1 MIPDL
6 FTRLELIKN
15 KVKINNKPIVL
26 NRKTLKKVL
35 DQINKG
41 GVTYCPL
48 LEKDYARTEHIS
60 VSPFPERSQVFT
72 GKITARVLK
81 SYCLKNSDLFKS
93 GFSLG
98 AWFDSCSLMTYL
110 DISAPIPLS
119 KSSEAITLGKGAN
132 QIAGFNLMDLSE
144 VQLGGTGEFNLSMI
158 APFGERLNEALS
170 LMSN

>member
-1 MIPDL
+1 MNKTNKKSVVIKRKVL
-6 FTRLELIKN
+6 SELIK
-15 KVKINNKPIVL
+15 
-26 NRKTLKKVL
+26 
-35 DQINKG
+35 QINQG

-48 LEKDYARTEHIS
+48 LKKNYARTEYIS

-72 GKITARVLK
+72 GKITTRVLK
-81 SYCLKNSDLFKS
+81 SYCLKNSDLFKR

-98 AWFDSCSLMTYL
+98 AWFDSVSLMTYL

-132 QIAGFNLMDLSE
+132 QIAGFNLFDLSE

-158 APFGERLNEALS
+158 TPFGERLNEALS
-170 LMSN
+170 LMFS